1 MIISVEEG
9 NELAKSFIS
18 ALCTSTIK
26 NNHDETMRGFF
37 ANAVTYRFGCGSE
50 GENASL
56 NTLFKDIKDGY
67 CTLTSFATH
76 TKPFISVDTEQG
88 KIVATFDLIT
98 NINGRMEGETNIVV
112 DPHTHILTVNSDKKV
127 VKWEGIWDQNDENWG
142 KACPPIIAKL
152 KKNGVEIPSEL
163 EAPLPMLIT
172 RAQGEEFAAKYMKAV
187 SDGFLDN
194 SHAVLCRDYVADNV
208 SWDWSDGTKGTGTYE
223 EMHSILAKTWGP
235 MLSSWNFVDQNVSVD
250 TVHGIVA
257 VSFFG
262 VGNITGGF
270 KDENN
275 PVPFNEAFIL
285 HLDENCKV
293 TQSYAYWDNN
303 NSTLQ
308 AAVNKVKARIEVT
321 PTKVLERNSQACTD
335 QIMAGQ

>member
-1 MIISVEEG
+1 
-9 NELAKSFIS
+9 
-18 ALCTSTIK
+18 
-26 NNHDETMRGFF
+26 
-37 ANAVTYRFGCGSE
+37 
-50 GENASL
+50 
-56 NTLFKDIKDGY
+56 
-67 CTLTSFATH
+67 
-76 TKPFISVDTEQG
+76 
-88 KIVATFDLIT
+88 
-98 NINGRMEGETNIVV
+98 
-112 DPHTHILTVNSDKKV
+112 
-127 VKWEGIWDQNDENWG
+127 
-142 KACPPIIAKL
+142 
-152 KKNGVEIPSEL
+152 
-163 EAPLPMLIT
+163 
-172 RAQGEEFAAKYMKAV
+172 
-187 SDGFLDN
+187 
-194 SHAVLCRDYVADNV
+194 
-208 SWDWSDGTKGTGTYE
+208 
-223 EMHSILAKTWGP
+223 MHSILAKTWGP